1 MVVLDAFRLVHDF
14 HEFLSS
20 PFWLAQVGGRKWRP
34 AAQPSLNVFIYTEI
48 GERWNKKEKEKRGKW
63 KYEQEQKAEEEEE
76 AGGPSVIFMIGNEIS
91 V

>member
-1 MVVLDAFRLVHDF
+1 LGSD
-14 HEFLSS
+14 EI
-20 PFWLAQVGGRKWRP
+20 RK
-34 AAQPSLNVFIYTEI
+34 
-48 GERWNKKEKEKRGKW
+48 KEKRGKW